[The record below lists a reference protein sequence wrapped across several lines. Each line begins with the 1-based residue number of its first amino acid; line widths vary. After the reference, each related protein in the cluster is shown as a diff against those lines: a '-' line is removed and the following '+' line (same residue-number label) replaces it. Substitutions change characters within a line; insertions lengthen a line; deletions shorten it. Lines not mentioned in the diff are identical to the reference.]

1 VHAARRRFRSAQ
13 VGRHGQDGQV
23 QVIRPRGAQRYA
35 GVAAEQLELVGP
47 PLPVEPR
54 ADEVQRADR
63 GPGRLAVAQHVAD
76 LAQRERQAGQA
87 EVQQGQRPFLG
98 DGRGEGPGTPG
109 GRLGVPVLPE
119 VAIPLEQRQHDPRGT
134 AVQGRVGFIVIRPAR
149 LRQAWAAFM
158 RHLQQPVERH
168 PGQRRTVRTCL
179 RHAEQ
184 HLTTEGTVMT
194 RGVLVV
200 ERPVQASYGQEMA
213 NTARSDAHRFQW
225 WG

>member
-1 VHAARRRFRSAQ
+1 LCCGSECEKPVRPGLVTRDDISRA
-13 VGRHGQDGQV
+13 GQV
-23 QVIRPRGAQRYA
+23 QVARPRSAQRYA

-63 GPGRLAVAQHVAD
+63 GPGRLAVSQHVAH
-76 LAQRERQAGQA
+76 LAQRERQASQA
-87 EVQQGQRPFLG
+87 EVQRGQRPFLG
-98 DGRGEGPGTPG
+98 GRGEGPGAPD

-134 AVQGRVGFIVIRPAR
+134 AVQGRVEFIVIRPAR
-149 LRQAWAAFM
+149 PRQAWAAFM

-179 RHAEQ
+179 PHAGQ
-184 HLTTEGTVMT
+184 HLTTDGTGLT
-194 RGVLVV
+194 GDVLVV
-200 ERPVQASYGQEMA
+200 ERPVQPA
-213 NTARSDAHRFQW
+213 
-225 WG
+225 